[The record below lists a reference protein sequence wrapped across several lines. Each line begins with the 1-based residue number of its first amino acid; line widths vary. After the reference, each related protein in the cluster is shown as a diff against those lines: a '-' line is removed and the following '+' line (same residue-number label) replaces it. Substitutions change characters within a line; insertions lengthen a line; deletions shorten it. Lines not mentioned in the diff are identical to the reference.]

1 MRALLVMAVLVL
13 GAGYVA
19 GAAAQG
25 GLQAGTPSVG
35 EQYLLSAA
43 NNDRASRGLSTLHRD
58 PHLELAARLHA
69 YEMVKHGN
77 ISHQFAGEQDLAARA
92 GEAGA
97 HFSLITENVAEAPN
111 AAQIHDLWMQS
122 AGHRANL
129 LDPKVDAVGISIIR
143 DHGQFYAV
151 EDFGRTV
158 ETLSLEQ
165 QETTVGGLLAQRGL
179 RLAGDR
185 GEARQTCEMETGY
198 AGGRQPWF
206 VMRYTSADIG
216 QLPPELTSR
225 LESGKYH
232 LASVGA
238 CVNGKQGP
246 FTSYNLAILLFP

>member
-1 MRALLVMAVLVL
+1 MAS
-13 GAGYVA
+13 GAGCRLEPRRW
-19 GAAAQG
+19 GSSTCFR
-25 GLQAGTPSVG
+25 LRTPIVRRVDSG
-35 EQYLLSAA
+35 P
-43 NNDRASRGLSTLHRD
+43 LHRD

-69 YEMVKHGN
+69 YEMVRHGD
-77 ISHQFAGEQDLAARA
+77 ISHQFPGEPDLAAR
-92 GEAGA
+92 GGDAGA

-129 LDPKVDAVGISIIR
+129 LDPKVDAVGIAVVR
-143 DHGQFYAV
+143 DRGQFYAV

-165 QETTVGGLLAQRGL
+165 QESTVAGLLEQRGL
-179 RLAGDR
+179 TLSGNR
-185 GEARQTCEMETGY
+185 GEARQTCEMPTGY

-206 VMRYTSADIG
+206 VMRYTSADIE

-225 LESGKYH
+225 LTSGKYH
-232 LASVGA
+232 QASVGA
-238 CVNGKQGP
+238 CINSKQGP

>member
-1 MRALLVMAVLVL
+1 MRALMTVAVLVL
-13 GAGYVA
+13 AVSCVA
-19 GAAAQG
+19 GASGQS
-25 GLQAGTPSVG
+25 GLRSGTPSVG
-35 EQYLLSAA
+35 EQYLLAAA
-43 NNDRASRGLSTLHRD
+43 NADRASRGLGTLHRD

-69 YEMVKHGN
+69 YEMVRHGG
-77 ISHQFAGEQDLAARA
+77 ISHQFSGEQDLAARA

-97 HFSLITENVAEAPN
+97 HFSLISENVAEAPN

-129 LDPKVDAVGISIIR
+129 LDPKVDAVGISVVR

-158 ETLSLEQ
+158 ETLSLDE
-165 QETTVGGLLAQRGL
+165 QETTVGGLLAERGL
-179 RLAGDR
+179 TLSRDR
-185 GEARQTCEMETGY
+185 GEARQTCEMQTGF

-206 VMRYTSADIG
+206 VMRYTSADID

-225 LESGKYH
+225 LASGRYH
-232 LASVGA
+232 QATVGA